1 MQKTFD
7 FYRSTN
13 SRLAA
18 SLDQEDQY
26 ERYLKRIE
34 TIVGKKP
41 QLDLSNSHYMS
52 FLGRCKEAAR
62 NHRSQEALQQVSSE
76 NQILLEKI
84 VNAKK
89 RRHDKQ

>member
-26 ERYLKRIE
+26 ERYLKRI
-34 TIVGKKP
+34 
-41 QLDLSNSHYMS
+41 
-52 FLGRCKEAAR
+52 
-62 NHRSQEALQQVSSE
+62 
-76 NQILLEKI
+76 
-84 VNAKK
+84 
-89 RRHDKQ
+89 

>member
-1 MQKTFD
+1 MGFSECSVFIFFFQMQKTFD

-13 SRLAA
+13 SRLAD

-34 TIVGKKP
+34 MIVGKKP

-52 FLGRCKEAAR
+52 FLNRCKEVAR
-62 NHRSQEALQQVSSE
+62 NHRSQ
-76 NQILLEKI
+76 
-84 VNAKK
+84 
-89 RRHDKQ
+89 